1 MKTSFSVLLLFW
13 FISLSDTY
21 SQTVISGNVTSQKK
35 ETLPG
40 VNVILVDTHDGTTT
54 DLDGNFSF
62 TTYEEGTF
70 QLQFSFI
77 GYVTFIDTIQLPS
90 DSLEVNVGSPRIRT
104 VSLMNKFTEYDTK
117 KIHIELQD
125 QSGS

>member
-40 VNVILVDTHDGTTT
+40 VNVILVDTYDGT
-54 DLDGNFSF
+54 
-62 TTYEEGTF
+62 
-70 QLQFSFI
+70 
-77 GYVTFIDTIQLPS
+77 
-90 DSLEVNVGSPRIRT
+90 VGFPF
-104 VSLMNKFTEYDTK
+104 LG
-117 KIHIELQD
+117 QC
-125 QSGS
+125 